1 MMTNEEVGL
10 GLNRNLLDCAA
21 QNGAECIATI
31 CPLCHMNIETY
42 QGDVN
47 KTFGTQFSIP
57 ALYFT
62 QLMGLA
68 FGYSRKELGIDD
80 EMISSRA
87 TLEKCLEVEA

>member
-1 MMTNEEVGL
+1 MMTQEEVGL
-10 GLNRNLLDCAA
+10 GLNKNLLDSAA
-21 QNGAECIATI
+21 ENGAECIATI

-47 KTFGTQFSIP
+47 KMFGTHFSIP

-68 FGYSRKELGIDD
+68 FGYSRKELGIDE

-87 TLEKCLEVEA
+87 ILEKCLEAEA